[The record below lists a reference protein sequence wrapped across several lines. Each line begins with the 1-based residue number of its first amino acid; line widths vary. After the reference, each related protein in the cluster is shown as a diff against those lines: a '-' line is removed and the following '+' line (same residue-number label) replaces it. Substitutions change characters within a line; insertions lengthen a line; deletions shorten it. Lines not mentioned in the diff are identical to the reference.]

1 MLVPW
6 EGLLEILSSQ
16 AWNSRER
23 GESLSLGKMKVA
35 KDCKPRQE
43 IMKGIKGMNARG
55 DPTLRIQSKGS

>member
-6 EGLLEILSSQ
+6 EGLLETLSSQ

-35 KDCKPRQE
+35 KDCKPRQK
-43 IMKGIKGMNARG
+43 IRKGIKRKKARG
-55 DPTLRIQSKGS
+55 DPTLRIQRKGS